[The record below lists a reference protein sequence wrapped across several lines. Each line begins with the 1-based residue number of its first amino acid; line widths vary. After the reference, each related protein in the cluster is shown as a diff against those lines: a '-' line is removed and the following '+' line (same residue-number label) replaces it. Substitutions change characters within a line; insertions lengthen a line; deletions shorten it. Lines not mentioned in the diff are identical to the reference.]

1 LIFGGKIMY
10 VAIIDMPLKEEK
22 EEEFKAWIHETN
34 KILSKQPGFVNRR
47 LAKSE
52 DGKYVIIAEF
62 ADKESHHKIHQ
73 TPEHHQIQT
82 ELMGFLKQGP
92 ARKFYDVI
100 SQ

>member
-1 LIFGGKIMY
+1 MY
-10 VAIIDMPLKEEK
+10 IAIIDMPLKEEM
-22 EEEFKAWIHETN
+22 ESEFKDWIHQTN
-34 KILSKQPGFVNRR
+34 QVLAKQPGFVARR

-73 TPEHHQIQT
+73 TPEHHQISMQ
-82 ELMGFLKQGP
+82 LMNFIKQGP
-92 ARKFYDVI
+92 SHKFYNII

>member
-1 LIFGGKIMY
+1 MY

-22 EEEFKAWIHETN
+22 EEEFKTWINQTN
-34 KILSKQPGFVNRR
+34 QILSKQPGFINRR

-52 DGKYVIIAEF
+52 DGRYIIIAEF

-73 TPEHHQIQT
+73 TQEHHQISMQ
-82 ELMGFLKQGP
+82 LMSFLKQGP
-92 ARKFYDVI
+92 SRKFYNVI

>member
-1 LIFGGKIMY
+1 MY

-22 EEEFKAWIHETN
+22 EEEFKAWINQTN
-34 KILSKQPGFVNRR
+34 QILSKQPGFINRR

-52 DGKYVIIAEF
+52 DGKYIIIAEF

-73 TPEHHQIQT
+73 TPEHRQISMQ
-82 ELMGFLKQGP
+82 LMGFLKQGP
-92 ARKFYDVI
+92 SRKFYDII

>member
-1 LIFGGKIMY
+1 MY

-34 KILSKQPGFVNRR
+34 KTLSKHPGFVNRR

-52 DGKYVIIAEF
+52 DDKYVIIAEF
-62 ADKESHHKIHQ
+62 VDKESHHKIHQ
-73 TPEHHQIQT
+73 TSEHHQIQT
-82 ELMGFLKQGP
+82 QLMGFLKQGP
-92 ARKFYDVI
+92 TRRFYDII